1 MNKPT
6 VYVCGVV
13 LAVFLTIAKPAA
25 ALDGPALSSGV
36 SGAVI
41 TDNGA
46 VSDAIPEGQGPEQ
59 PEAAMPDSTGGVLIE
74 EAFTRD
80 NDYVQR
86 YEGRQ
91 GRWVRV
97 RPGDCAGT
105 IAKRYG
111 STVNTVLSINHLRA
125 ASRLYPNDFLFI
137 PYTAEQAEKWIT
149 KHTVRMDGDS
159 FIPPLEGRLTSAYG
173 TRPWRSGKK
182 TYLRFH
188 YGIDFGAPVG
198 TAIVAAKEGTVQYA
212 GRYSRSYG
220 NAVVLDHGNGVT
232 SIYTHCSKVTVK
244 SGDKLERGQTVALVG
259 MTGRTTGPHVHFEV
273 RLNAIAIDPA
283 KYLHSENQ
291 VYATAPPEEN
301 AGPVE

>member
-1 MNKPT
+1 M
-6 VYVCGVV
+6 CGAV
-13 LAVFLTIAKPAA
+13 LVVFLTVVKPAV
-25 ALDGPALSSGV
+25 ALDEPALSSGV
-36 SGAVI
+36 SGVVI
-41 TDNGA
+41 TGEGTGG
-46 VSDAIPEGQGPEQ
+46 DATTAGQGLEQ
-59 PEAAMPDSTGGVLIE
+59 PEISVPNSNGGVLIE

-80 NDYVQR
+80 NAYVQR

-97 RPGDCAGT
+97 QPGDCAGT

-111 STVNTVLSINHLRA
+111 TTVNTVLSINHLRA
-125 ASRLYPNDFLFI
+125 VSKLYPNDFLFI
-137 PYTAEQAEKWIT
+137 PYTAAQAEKWVT
-149 KHTVRMDGDS
+149 KRTIRIEGDS
-159 FIPPLEGRLTSAYG
+159 FITPLEGRVTSAYG
-173 TRPWRSGKK
+173 IRPWRSGKK

-188 YGIDFGAPVG
+188 EGIDLGAPIG

-232 SIYTHCSKVTVK
+232 SLYAHCSKVTVK
-244 SGDKLERGQTVALVG
+244 SGDKVERGQTVALVG

-273 RLNAIAIDPA
+273 HLNRIAIDPA
-283 KYLHSENQ
+283 KYLHFDHQ
-291 VYATAPPEEN
+291 VLATALPEQD